1 MQEGLGDMVK
11 TIQYPDLKVLEAIRF
26 MDFKQGSAKYSGI
39 KFKTPP
45 GIGLFPLIEDFCT
58 DVSAGW
64 TVKWEDTAS
73 SFV

>member
-1 MQEGLGDMVK
+1 
-11 TIQYPDLKVLEAIRF
+11 
-26 MDFKQGSAKYSGI
+26 
-39 KFKTPP
+39 
-45 GIGLFPLIEDFCT
+45 LFPLIEDFCT